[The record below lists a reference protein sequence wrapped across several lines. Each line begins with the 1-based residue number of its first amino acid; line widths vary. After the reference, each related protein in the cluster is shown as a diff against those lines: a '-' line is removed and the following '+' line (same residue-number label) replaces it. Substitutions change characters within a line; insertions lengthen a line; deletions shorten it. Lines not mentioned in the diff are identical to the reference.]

1 MKYYELYLGV
11 ADEAYSDNFSYKEID
26 KERFHNLKKR
36 FKDTANYRFAEQSVS
51 DEYNITWDFQ
61 LNYNK
66 GYVSA
71 IATDEDFEQIKKIM
85 FQKVYDFVKDTI
97 EYKTKQIEKL
107 TAEVKILSE
116 HPIYDAITKS
126 NMREEKINQ
135 ILN

>member
-11 ADEAYSDNFSYKEID
+11 ADEAYKDNFSYKEID
-26 KERFHNLKKR
+26 KERFHKLKKR
-36 FKDTANYRFAEQSVS
+36 FIDTANYRFAEQSVS
-51 DEYNITWDFQ
+51 DQYNITWDFQ
-61 LNYNK
+61 SNYNK
-66 GYVSA
+66 GYVTA

-116 HPIYDAITKS
+116 HPIYDAITKA

>member
-1 MKYYELYLGV
+1 MKYYELSLGIN
-11 ADEAYSDNFSYKEID
+11 DEVYSDNFSYKEIY
-26 KERFHNLKKR
+26 KKRFDNLKKR

-97 EYKTKQIEKL
+97 DYKTKQIEKL

-116 HPIYDAITKS
+116 HPIYDAITKA
-126 NMREEKINQ
+126 NMWEEKINQ